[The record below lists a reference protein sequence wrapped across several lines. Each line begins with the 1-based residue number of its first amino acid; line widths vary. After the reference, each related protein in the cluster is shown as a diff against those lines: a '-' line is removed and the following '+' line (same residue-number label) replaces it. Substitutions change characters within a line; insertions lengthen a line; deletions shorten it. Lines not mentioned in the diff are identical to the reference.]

1 MRKQHDSFYI
11 MYYKRYKAYSTIAEN
26 GLTRRAV
33 GDIVFLSFLY
43 APEGENIL
51 RHWMKYIKPYKT
63 WFILGPL
70 CMIVEV
76 IGEVL
81 MPMLL
86 ARVINAGNMG
96 TLTVGSSIGTA
107 GLMILIAVFMMAGG
121 IGGCYFSS
129 KASIAFAGD
138 IRNDLYSK
146 IQSFSFGNIDRF
158 STGSLVTRVTNDVTQ
173 MQNFVAMVMRMALRA
188 PGMMIGGLIMA
199 IRLRPSLATVFLI
212 SIPVLLVFVGGNILT
227 AFPRFKNVQAKVDG
241 LNSTVQENITNVR
254 VVKSFVREQDENV
267 KFHKANGDLKNAQLR
282 AMRIV
287 IQMQPVTTLIMYIT
301 VIAVAWQGHSLVLG
315 GEMAVG
321 DLSAFVNYVIQIL
334 SSLIMVTFLFMMSSR
349 AMASAKRIR
358 EVLEEEPDLN
368 DEAAAQKEL
377 TVKEGRV
384 EFRNVSFRY
393 YKHSEDSVLDNISLT
408 IEPGSVVGIIGS
420 TGCGKSTL
428 VSMIPR
434 LYDPDEG
441 EILVDGVN
449 VKDYSLYNLR
459 EGVGMVL
466 QKNVL
471 FSGTIAENLR
481 WGDENAT
488 DDEMISAAS
497 SSQADK
503 FVSTFADGYDTE
515 LDKGGNNLSG
525 GQKQRL
531 CIARALLKKPKILIL
546 DDSTSAVDTATEA
559 QIRHAFSHELAGST
573 KIIIA
578 QRIASV
584 MDADQII
591 VMNEGKITG
600 VGTHDELLAS
610 NTEYREIAESQL
622 GKKGA

>member
-1 MRKQHDSFYI
+1 MK
-11 MYYKRYKAYSTIAEN
+11 
-26 GLTRRAV
+26 
-33 GDIVFLSFLY
+33 
-43 APEGENIL
+43 
-51 RHWMKYIKPYKT
+51 HWMKYIKPYKA

-76 IGEVL
+76 IGEVIL
-81 MPMLL
+81 PMLL
-86 ARVINAGNMG
+86 ACVINAGNMG

-107 GLMILIAVFMMAGG
+107 GLMILIAIFMMAGG

-138 IRNDLYSK
+138 IRNDLYRK

-559 QIRHAFSHELAGST
+559 QIRHAFNHELAGST

>member
-1 MRKQHDSFYI
+1 
-11 MYYKRYKAYSTIAEN
+11 
-26 GLTRRAV
+26 
-33 GDIVFLSFLY
+33 
-43 APEGENIL
+43 
-51 RHWMKYIKPYKT
+51 MKYIKPYKT

-70 CMIVEV
+70 CMLVEV
-76 IGEVL
+76 VGEVL
-81 MPMLL
+81 MPMML
-86 ARVINAGNMG
+86 AGVINAGNAG

-138 IRNDLYSK
+138 IRDDLYRK
-146 IQSFSFGNIDRF
+146 IQGFSFGNIDRF

-173 MQNFVAMVMRMALRA
+173 MQNFVAMLMRMALRA

-199 IRLRPSLATVFLI
+199 IRIRPDLAMVFLI

-227 AFPRFKNVQAKVDG
+227 AFPRFKNMQARVDS

-254 VVKSFVREQDENV
+254 VVKSFVREQDEV
-267 KFHKANGDLKNAQLR
+267 KKFNQANGNLKNAAMR
-282 AMRIV
+282 AMKIV
-287 IQMQPVTTLIMYIT
+287 IQMQPVTTLLMYAT
-301 VIAVAWQGHSLVLG
+301 VIAVGWQGHALVLG

-321 DLSAFVNYVIQIL
+321 DLSAFVNYVIQTL

-358 EVLEEEPDLN
+358 EVLEENPDLN
-368 DEAAAQKEL
+368 DDHAAQKERA
-377 TVKEGRV
+377 VQEGRV
-384 EFRNVSFRY
+384 EFRRVSFRY
-393 YKHSEDSVLDNISLT
+393 YKNSEDRVLDDISLV
-408 IEPGSVVGIIGS
+408 IEPGSTVGIIGS

-449 VKDYSLYNLR
+449 VKDYSLYHLR

-488 DDEMISAAS
+488 DEEMVAAAS
-497 SSQADK
+497 YAQADK
-503 FVSTFADGYDTE
+503 FVSAFADRYESE

-559 QIRHAFSHELAGST
+559 QIRRAFANELAGST

-584 MDADQII
+584 MDADRIV
-591 VMNEGKITG
+591 VMNEGQITG
-600 VGTHDELLAS
+600 VGTHEELLAS

-622 GKKGA
+622 GRKGA

>member
-1 MRKQHDSFYI
+1 MK
-11 MYYKRYKAYSTIAEN
+11 
-26 GLTRRAV
+26 
-33 GDIVFLSFLY
+33 
-43 APEGENIL
+43 
-51 RHWMKYIKPYKT
+51 HWMKYISPYKR

-76 IGEVL
+76 IGEVF

-86 ARVINAGNMG
+86 ARVINAGNQG

-146 IQSFSFGNIDRF
+146 IQRFSFGNIDRF

-173 MQNFVAMVMRMALRA
+173 MQNFVAMLMRMALRA

-199 IRLRPSLATVFLI
+199 IRLRSDLAMIFLI
-212 SIPVLLVFVGGNILT
+212 SIPVLLLFVGSNILM
-227 AFPRFKNVQAKVDG
+227 AFPRFKNVQTKVDG

-254 VVKSFVREQDENV
+254 VVKSFVREEDEIT
-267 KFHKANGDLKNAQLR
+267 KFGKANSDLKNAAMR

-287 IQMQPVTTLIMYIT
+287 IQMQPVTTLLMYIT
-301 VIAVAWQGHSLVLG
+301 VIAVAWQGHTLVLNS
-315 GEMAVG
+315 EMAVG

-368 DEAAAQKEL
+368 DDDAKRKDLA
-377 TVKEGRV
+377 VKEGRV
-384 EFRNVSFRY
+384 EFRHVSFRY
-393 YKHSEDSVLDNISLT
+393 YKHSEDSVLDDISLT
-408 IEPGSVVGIIGS
+408 IEPGSIVGIIGS

-471 FSGTIAENLR
+471 FSGTVAENLR

-488 DDEMISAAS
+488 YEEMIAAAT

-503 FVSTFADGYDTE
+503 FVSSFEDGYDSN

-559 QIRHAFSHELAGST
+559 QIRNAFSNELAGST

-591 VMNEGKITG
+591 VMNEGRITG

>member
-1 MRKQHDSFYI
+1 MK
-11 MYYKRYKAYSTIAEN
+11 
-26 GLTRRAV
+26 
-33 GDIVFLSFLY
+33 
-43 APEGENIL
+43 
-51 RHWMKYIKPYKT
+51 HWMKYIRPYKA

-86 ARVINAGNMG
+86 AGVINSGNLG

-107 GLMILIAVFMMAGG
+107 GLMILIALIMMAGG

-138 IRNDLYSK
+138 IRNDLYRK

-173 MQNFVAMVMRMALRA
+173 MQNFVAMLMRMALRA

-227 AFPRFKNVQAKVDG
+227 AFPRFKNVQARVDG

-254 VVKSFVREQDENV
+254 VVKSFVREQDENN

-301 VIAVAWQGHSLVLG
+301 VIAVAWQGHKLVLG

-368 DEAAAQKEL
+368 DETAAQKKL

-393 YKHSEDSVLDNISLT
+393 YKHSEDSVLDDISLT

-434 LYDPDEG
+434 LYDPDQG

-481 WGDENAT
+481 WGDEDAT
-488 DDEMISAAS
+488 DDQMIAAAS
-497 SSQADK
+497 ASQADK
-503 FVSTFADGYDTE
+503 FVSTFTDGYDTE

-559 QIRHAFSHELAGST
+559 QIRHAFTHELAGST

-584 MDADQII
+584 MDADQIV
-591 VMNEGKITG
+591 VMNEGRITG
-600 VGTHDELLAS
+600 VGTHEELLAS

-622 GKKGA
+622 GKKEA

>member
-1 MRKQHDSFYI
+1 MR
-11 MYYKRYKAYSTIAEN
+11 N
-26 GLTRRAV
+26 
-33 GDIVFLSFLY
+33 
-43 APEGENIL
+43 
-51 RHWMKYIKPYKT
+51 WMKYIKPYKA

-146 IQSFSFGNIDRF
+146 IQRFSFGNIDRF

-173 MQNFVAMVMRMALRA
+173 MQNFVAMLMRMALRA

-199 IRLRPSLATVFLI
+199 IRLRPDLATIFWV
-212 SIPVLLVFVGGNILT
+212 SIPALLLFVGGNILT
-227 AFPRFKNVQAKVDG
+227 AFPRFKEVQAKVDG

-254 VVKSFVREQDENV
+254 VVKSFVREEDEII
-267 KFHKANGDLKNAQLR
+267 KFGKANSDLKNAAMR

-287 IQMQPVTTLIMYIT
+287 IQMQPVTTLMMYIT
-301 VIAVAWQGHSLVLG
+301 VIGVAWQGHTLVLN

-368 DEAAAQKEL
+368 DDDAKQKDL

-384 EFRNVSFRY
+384 EFRHVSFRY
-393 YKHSEDSVLDNISLT
+393 YKHSEDSVLEDINLS
-408 IEPGSVVGIIGS
+408 IEPGSIVGIIGS

-471 FSGTIAENLR
+471 FSGTVAENLR

-488 DDEMISAAS
+488 DEEMIAAAK

-503 FVSTFADGYDTE
+503 FVSSFTDGYE
-515 LDKGGNNLSG
+515 SNLDKGGNNLSG

-559 QIRHAFSHELAGST
+559 QIRSAFSNELAGST

-591 VMNEGKITG
+591 VMNEGRITG

>member
-1 MRKQHDSFYI
+1 MKGR
-11 MYYKRYKAYSTIAEN
+11 
-26 GLTRRAV
+26 
-33 GDIVFLSFLY
+33 SFLK
-43 APEGENIL
+43 
-51 RHWMKYIKPYKT
+51 HWMKYISPYKR

-76 IGEVL
+76 IGEVF

-86 ARVINAGNMG
+86 ARVINAGNQG

-121 IGGCYFSS
+121 IGGCYLSS

-146 IQSFSFGNIDRF
+146 IQRFSFGNIDRF

-173 MQNFVAMVMRMALRA
+173 MQNFVAMLMRMALRA

-199 IRLRPSLATVFLI
+199 IRLRSDLAMIFLI
-212 SIPVLLVFVGGNILT
+212 SIPVLLLFVGSNILM
-227 AFPRFKNVQAKVDG
+227 AFPRFKNVQTKVDG

-254 VVKSFVREQDENV
+254 VVKSFVREEDEIT
-267 KFHKANGDLKNAQLR
+267 KFGKANSDLKNAAMR

-287 IQMQPVTTLIMYIT
+287 IQMQPVTTLLMYIT
-301 VIAVAWQGHSLVLG
+301 VIAVAWQGHTLVLNS
-315 GEMAVG
+315 EMAVG

-368 DEAAAQKEL
+368 DDDAKRKDLA
-377 TVKEGRV
+377 VKEGRV
-384 EFRNVSFRY
+384 EFRHVSFRY
-393 YKHSEDSVLDNISLT
+393 YKHSEDSVLDDISLT
-408 IEPGSVVGIIGS
+408 IEPGSIVGIIGS

-471 FSGTIAENLR
+471 FSGTVAENLR

-488 DDEMISAAS
+488 YEEMIAAAT

-503 FVSTFADGYDTE
+503 FVSSFEDGYDSN

-559 QIRHAFSHELAGST
+559 QIRNAFSNELAGST

-591 VMNEGKITG
+591 VMNEGRITG